1 MAQILFSLAPLLPL
15 SGEAFIYFE
24 RHPSGT
30 CTTRWR
36 SRNKVIARSAMLAPP
51 GINNKAII
59 YRTNKWRK
67 SFAARKYQKK

>member
-1 MAQILFSLAPLLPL
+1 
-15 SGEAFIYFE
+15 
-24 RHPSGT
+24 
-30 CTTRWR
+30 
-36 SRNKVIARSAMLAPP
+36 VIARSAMLAPP